1 MSKITMCEAV
11 ILVTFTAKLSQA
23 VIQAMGWQSAQF
35 KLSKGNFHTAE
46 CELQY
51 HTLQ

>member
-1 MSKITMCEAV
+1 VQTV

-35 KLSKGNFHTAE
+35 KLSKGDFHTVE
-46 CELQY
+46 CELKY
-51 HTLQ
+51 HTLQYM

>member
-1 MSKITMCEAV
+1 MCETI

-35 KLSKGNFHTAE
+35 KLSKGDFI
-46 CELQY
+46 LQNVN
-51 HTLQ
+51 